1 MQKKLYYLDERYNAE
16 IVVHLSVGEPCNMQI
31 PRSIDSNMLPLLQ
44 ATMLDSDDNYW
55 INGIPMDKWEQYGVL
70 ARRVVLTD
78 ETLGIDNGDELDG
91 MNFLPTG
98 LRDISNEVLE
108 LVLQSIDLQP
118 LPDWVDSFR
127 NLLSLQITGGLDH
140 FFIGES
146 CEDFTHLPHNLP
158 RTLKILHL
166 TNLTRLTTLP
176 DSIGSLS
183 NLTELTIDECPI
195 EEIPDSFE
203 RLTNLTELKLEHLQ
217 ISEIP
222 DSICNFTALTTLH
235 LIALGISSIPDI
247 NSLSN
252 LRDLYIESCLELET
266 LPNIWE
272 LTSLLKLGLIDL
284 DSMEDYDPQME
295 PSLYKLSSLTTLHVD
310 KLEYVTLTHDEIGG
324 LKNLEDLKIVTLNGL
339 DFPVSFRKF
348 RHLKNLNICSL
359 PEWENPQFMFF
370 KTFAESIPYLT
381 KLETFDT
388 GIQDMNFIC
397 PIDSLLCIAEALS
410 MDPPRNLMGIE
421 AISNTRFPL
430 QLCRTQL
437 GLPVELL
444 NNTLVLQYFQSEA
457 IDRAFYYFACCVIS
471 NKRRSDGTGPENIQ
485 HEPSQ
490 LLSGLPEQD
499 IAREIT
505 KMVAC
510 RQPFYRSKTR

>member
-1 MQKKLYYLDERYNAE
+1 MQNDLYYLDKWYNKHIDVELSNGETRTIE
-16 IVVHLSVGEPCNMQI
+16 IR
-31 PRSIDSNMLPLLQ
+31 RSIDLKMLPLLQ

-91 MNFLPTG
+91 MSILPIG

-118 LPDWVDSFR
+118 LPDWFNSFR
-127 NLLSLQITGGLDH
+127 NLLSLQITGGLDLDIVSSAEN
-140 FFIGES
+140 FFY
-146 CEDFTHLPHNLP
+146 LPDNLP

-166 TNLTRLTTLP
+166 INLSCLEELP

-183 NLTELTIDECPI
+183 NLTELTIESCPI
-195 EEIPDSFE
+195 LEIPDSIGG
-203 RLTNLTELKLEHLQ
+203 LTNLTEIKLEHIQ
-217 ISEIP
+217 IRDIP
-222 DSICNFTALTTLH
+222 DSICNITGLTTLH
-235 LIALGISSIPDI
+235 LKSLGISSIPDNI
-247 NSLSN
+247 KSLSN
-252 LRDLYIESCLELET
+252 LRDLYIESCYDLAT
-266 LPNIWE
+266 LPDIWE

-284 DSMEDYDPQME
+284 ESMQNYDPQMG

-310 KLEYVTLTHDEIGG
+310 RLEYVTLTHDEIGG
-324 LKNLEDLKIVTLNGL
+324 LKNLEDLLIVTLNGL

-359 PEWENPQFMFF
+359 PEWKLPDFMFF
-370 KTFAESIPYLT
+370 KTFAASIPYLT
-381 KLETFDT
+381 KLEIFDT
-388 GIQDMNFIC
+388 GIQDIGFIC
-397 PIDSLLCIAEALS
+397 PKESLLCIAHALC
-410 MDPPRNLMGIE
+410 MDPPPNLMGI
-421 AISNTRFPL
+421 SSQRFPL
-430 QLCRTQL
+430 QHCSTEL
-437 GLPVELL
+437 GLPTELW
-444 NNTLVLQYFQSEA
+444 NNTVILQHFQSEA

-471 NKRRSDGTGPENIQ
+471 NKRRSDGTGLENIQ

-490 LLSGLPEQD
+490 LLYGLPEHD
-499 IAREIT
+499 VVRMIT

-510 RQPFYRSKTR
+510 REQFYS